1 MNKPLQLSFGWRL
14 CCFTVHLSAVQ
25 VKVCS
30 QYLNL
35 KYTYSVICFASQ
47 TVFKALHLGE
57 RMECADKTRFLPLY
71 PVYRIMHSI
80 PGSSAARLSNLMSSC
95 SKWNV
100 SGSCQDESFSLSARR
115 FDHMAAK
122 ILVMYIDGLGRR
134 QIPWRRPLNR
144 CYIKQAMCYLNL
156 VLPASHVSSFQSQ
169 GESEVSLRGVI
180 SARGASV
187 CLWGVE
193 DTSSFQRADTS

>member
-30 QYLNL
+30 QYLHL
-35 KYTYSVICFASQ
+35 KYTSSVICFASQ
-47 TVFKALHLGE
+47 TVFKALHPGE
-57 RMECADKTRFLPLY
+57 RMECADKTWFLPLD
-71 PVYRIMHSI
+71 PVYRIMHSV

-100 SGSCQDESFSLSARR
+100 SGSRQDESFSLSARR
-115 FDHMAAK
+115 FDHTAAK

-134 QIPWRRPLNR
+134 QMNEA
-144 CYIKQAMCYLNL
+144 IKQMLHQASN
-156 VLPASHVSSFQSQ
+156 VLFEP
-169 GESEVSLRGVI
+169 
-180 SARGASV
+180 GAPRILT
-187 CLWGVE
+187 C
-193 DTSSFQRADTS
+193 

>member
-14 CCFTVHLSAVQ
+14 CCFTVHLSTVQ

-35 KYTYSVICFASQ
+35 KYTYGVICFASK
-47 TVFKALHLGE
+47 TVFKALHLRE
-57 RMECADKTRFLPLY
+57 RMECADKTWFLPLY

-100 SGSCQDESFSLSARR
+100 SGSCQDESFCLLARR
-115 FDHMAAK
+115 FDQMAAK
-122 ILVMYIDGLGRR
+122 
-134 QIPWRRPLNR
+134 NT
-144 CYIKQAMCYLNL
+144 CYVYWWFGAATNSVNEAIKQMLHQASN
-156 VLPASHVSSFQSQ
+156 VLFEP
-169 GESEVSLRGVI
+169 
-180 SARGASV
+180 GAPRFT
-187 CLWGVE
+187 C
-193 DTSSFQRADTS
+193 